1 MKKIDLGLLIIRIS
15 AGGFIM
21 YFHGWP
27 KISGGID
34 KWIQL
39 GSAMGSLGIHF
50 APAVWGFLSACA
62 EFFGGLCVLLGF
74 RIKFIIPFLLI
85 NMLVAIYDQLATGGN
100 SWIDASHA
108 MEYFL
113 VYLGLWFTGSGK
125 YSLDELV

>member
-1 MKKIDLGLLIIRIS
+1 MKKIDIGLLIIRIY

-34 KWIQL
+34 KWTHL
-39 GSAMGSLGIHF
+39 GSSVGSLGIHF
-50 APAVWGFLSACA
+50 APALWGFLAACA

-74 RIKFIIPFLLI
+74 RIRYIIPFLLI
-85 NMLVAIYDQLATGGN
+85 NMLVAIYVQLSSGGALA
-100 SWIDASHA
+100 DASHA

-113 VYLGLWFTGSGK
+113 VYLGLWFTGSGR
-125 YSLDELV
+125 YSLDNLV